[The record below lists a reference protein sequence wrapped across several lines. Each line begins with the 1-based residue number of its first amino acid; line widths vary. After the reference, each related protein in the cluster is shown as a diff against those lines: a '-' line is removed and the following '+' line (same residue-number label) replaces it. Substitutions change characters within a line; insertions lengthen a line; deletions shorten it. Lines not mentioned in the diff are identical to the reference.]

1 MGRKAMNII
10 IGIVL
15 SCFVAFFA
23 GSFAYEQYLINKS
36 DSDYEQSL
44 DKDLDETSKDNQS
57 GATTEE
63 SK

>member
-15 SCFVAFFA
+15 SCFVIFFA